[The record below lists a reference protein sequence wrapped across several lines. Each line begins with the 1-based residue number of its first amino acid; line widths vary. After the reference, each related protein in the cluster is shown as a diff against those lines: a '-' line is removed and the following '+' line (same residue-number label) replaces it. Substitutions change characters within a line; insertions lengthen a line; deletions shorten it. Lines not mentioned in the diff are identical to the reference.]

1 MEATRSAV
9 AVWQGN
15 LVDGSGEVSSATSS
29 HLKNLPV
36 SWSSRTEDPEGR
48 TSPEELLA
56 AAHAAC
62 FNMALSGKLAAA
74 GYTADRLETRADV
87 TFSKGDDGWRVASSR
102 LTIKGSVPG
111 IDDSGFNELANAA
124 KDGCP
129 ISQALRG
136 NVELSVEAALESGA
150 PA

>member
-1 MEATRSAV
+1 
-9 AVWQGN
+9 
-15 LVDGSGEVSSATSS
+15 
-29 HLKNLPV
+29 
-36 SWSSRTEDPEGR
+36 
-48 TSPEELLA
+48 
-56 AAHAAC
+56 
-62 FNMALSGKLAAA
+62 MALSGKLATA

-102 LTIKGSVPG
+102 LTVKGSVPG
-111 IDDSGFNELANAA
+111 IDDAGFNELANAA

-136 NVELSVEAALESGA
+136 NVELSVEAALESRA